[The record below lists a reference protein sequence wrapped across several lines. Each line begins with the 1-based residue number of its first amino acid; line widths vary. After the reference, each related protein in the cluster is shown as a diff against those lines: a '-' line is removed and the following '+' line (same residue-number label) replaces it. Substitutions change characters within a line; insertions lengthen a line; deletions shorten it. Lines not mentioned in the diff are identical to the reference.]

1 MKRSLRNFAK
11 LCAGAVTSL
20 FLLGGC
26 ATIGAPEAEPLT
38 LEKIVEMSKAGKDAQ
53 AIIGDIKA
61 SRNIYDVQA
70 SQYAKLSRDGVPDAV
85 LDFMQVGQLK
95 MAERMGQREAYND
108 AWLFGRGIG
117 YGGIW
122 SPRPY
127 VVYINGRAYL
137 RNW

>member
-1 MKRSLRNFAK
+1 MERSLRNFVK
-11 LCAGAVTSL
+11 LCAGAATSL

-26 ATIGAPEAEPLT
+26 ATTGGAEVEPLT
-38 LEKIVEMSKAGKDAQ
+38 LEKIVAMSKEGKDAQ
-53 AIIGDIKA
+53 AIIVDIKA
-61 SRNIYDVQA
+61 SRNVYDIQA

-95 MAERMGQREAYND
+95 MAERMGRREAYND
-108 AWLFGRGIG
+108 AWLFGRSTGF
-117 YGGIW
+117 GGVW

-127 VVYINGRAYL
+127 VVYINGRAYP

>member
-1 MKRSLRNFAK
+1 MKHSLRNIVK
-11 LCAGAVTSL
+11 LCAGAAISL

-26 ATIGAPEAEPLT
+26 ATLGAPEVAPMT
-38 LEKIVEMSKAGKDAQ
+38 LERIVEMSKAGKDAQ

-61 SRNIYDVQA
+61 ARNVYDIQA

-85 LDFMQVGQLK
+85 LDFMQAGQLK
-95 MAERMGQREAYND
+95 MAERTGRREAFND
-108 AWLFGRGIG
+108 AWLFERGVG
-117 YGGIW
+117 YGGVW

>member
-1 MKRSLRNFAK
+1 MKHSLRNILK
-11 LCAGAVTSL
+11 LCVGAAISL

-26 ATIGAPEAEPLT
+26 ATIGGPEVEPLT
-38 LEKIVEMSKAGKDAQ
+38 LEKIVAMSKAGKEAQ

-61 SRNIYDVQA
+61 SRNIYDIQA

-95 MAERMGQREAYND
+95 MAERLGRREAYND
-108 AWLFGRGIG
+108 AWLFGHGIG
-117 YGGIW
+117 YGGVW

-127 VVYINGRAYL
+127 VVYINGRAYV